1 MKRNQLVMEIS
12 NSQLCA
18 PFMISKFI
26 IIRHS
31 MIFESYYH
39 DLNWSE
45 LINIHQLIYWFWLHD
60 FLFYET
66 CQYWNLCHFLFNHL
80 KIYNLVIMNEKILQ
94 IWKKASCVISA
105 IFCEQTKK
113 TISSVM
119 MERKYYFYS
128 AHFTHKNKKQKYYR
142 CYEKNQIQ
150 L

>member
-1 MKRNQLVMEIS
+1 MEIS

-113 TISSVM
+113 Q
-119 MERKYYFYS
+119 S
-128 AHFTHKNKKQKYYR
+128 AQLWWRGNIIFIQLTSQIRTKNKNIIDVMK
-142 CYEKNQIQ
+142 KNQ